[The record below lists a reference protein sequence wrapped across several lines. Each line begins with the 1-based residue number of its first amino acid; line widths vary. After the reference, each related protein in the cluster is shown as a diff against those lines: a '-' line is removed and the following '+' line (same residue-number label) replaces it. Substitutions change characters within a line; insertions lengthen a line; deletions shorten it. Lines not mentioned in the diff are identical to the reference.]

1 MIRVADL
8 LFSLFGLIVLSP
20 VILIFA
26 LLIVIDDF
34 GSPLFIQ
41 ERVGINGT
49 TFKLLKLR
57 SMKKRSGGLL
67 ISTSNDSRITSI
79 GRFIRKY
86 KIDEIPQLL
95 NVLIGSMSIV
105 GPRPEVSKY
114 VRLYSENQREVLL
127 VRPGITDYASITF
140 KNENEILGNSKD
152 PESTYIN
159 YILPRKLRLNMIWI
173 RNKSLFTYFDCI
185 FRTLFRILLR

>member
-8 LFSLFGLIVLSP
+8 LFSLIGLIVLSP
-20 VILIFA
+20 VILLFA

-34 GSPLFIQ
+34 GSPLYIQ

-57 SMKKRSGGLL
+57 SMNNRSAGLL
-67 ISTSNDSRITSI
+67 ISTSNDSRITAI
-79 GRFIRKY
+79 GKFIRKY
-86 KIDEIPQLL
+86 KIDELPQLL
-95 NVLIGSMSIV
+95 NVLMGSMSIV

-114 VRLYSENQREVLL
+114 VLLYSETQRKVLL

-140 KNENEILGNSKD
+140 KNENEILGNSQD

>member
-8 LFSLFGLIVLSP
+8 LISLIGLIVLSP
-20 VILIFA
+20 VILLFA

-34 GSPLFIQ
+34 GSPLYIQ
-41 ERVGINGT
+41 ERVGIKGT

-57 SMKKRSGGLL
+57 SMKNRSAGLL
-67 ISTSNDSRITSI
+67 ISTSNDSRITAI
-79 GRFIRKY
+79 GKFIRKY
-86 KIDEIPQLL
+86 KIDELPQLL
-95 NVLIGSMSIV
+95 NVLMGSMSIV

-114 VRLYSENQREVLL
+114 VRLYSETQRKVLL

-140 KNENEILGNSKD
+140 KNENEILGNSQD

>member
-8 LFSLFGLIVLSP
+8 LFSLIGLIVLSP
-20 VILIFA
+20 VILLFA

-34 GSPLFIQ
+34 GSPLYVQ

-57 SMKKRSGGLL
+57 SMKNRSEGLL
-67 ISTSNDSRITSI
+67 ISTSNDSRITAI
-79 GRFIRKY
+79 GKFIRKY
-86 KIDEIPQLL
+86 KIDELPQLL
-95 NVLIGSMSIV
+95 NVLMGSMSIV

-114 VRLYSENQREVLL
+114 VLLYSETQRKVLL

-140 KNENEILGNSKD
+140 KNENEILGNSQD

-173 RNKSLFTYFDCI
+173 RNKSLFNYFDCI

>member
-8 LFSLFGLIVLSP
+8 LFSLIGLIVLSP
-20 VILIFA
+20 VILLFA

-34 GSPLFIQ
+34 GSPLYIQ

-57 SMKKRSGGLL
+57 SMKNRSAGLL
-67 ISTSNDSRITSI
+67 ISTSNDSRITAI
-79 GRFIRKY
+79 GKFIRKY
-86 KIDEIPQLL
+86 KIDELPQLL
-95 NVLIGSMSIV
+95 NVLVGSMSIV

-114 VRLYSENQREVLL
+114 VHLYSENQRKVLL

-140 KNENEILGNSKD
+140 KNENEILGNSQD

>member
-8 LFSLFGLIVLSP
+8 LFSLIGLIVLSP
-20 VILIFA
+20 VILLFA

-34 GSPLFIQ
+34 GSPLYIQ

-57 SMKKRSGGLL
+57 SMKNRSTGLL
-67 ISTSNDSRITSI
+67 ISTSNDSRITEI
-79 GRFIRKY
+79 GKFIRKY
-86 KIDEIPQLL
+86 KIDELPQLL

-114 VRLYSENQREVLL
+114 VRLYSETQRKVLL

-140 KNENEILGNSKD
+140 KNENEILGNSQD
-152 PESTYIN
+152 PESTYVN

>member
-8 LFSLFGLIVLSP
+8 LFSLIGLIVLSP
-20 VILIFA
+20 VILLFA

-34 GSPLFIQ
+34 GSPLYIQ

-57 SMKKRSGGLL
+57 SMKNRSEGLL
-67 ISTSNDSRITSI
+67 ISTSNDSRITAI
-79 GRFIRKY
+79 GKFIRKY
-86 KIDEIPQLL
+86 KIDELPQLL
-95 NVLIGSMSIV
+95 NVLMGSMSIV

-114 VRLYSENQREVLL
+114 VRLYSETQRKVLL

-140 KNENEILGNSKD
+140 KNENEILGNSQN